1 MSEVVPR
8 CNIIPSG
15 SGSGAMRFLLISV
28 IIWVKWDLE
37 YLYILWN
44 TTLFFYIDG
53 INIFYIS
60 IFYINILYI

>member
-1 MSEVVPR
+1 MSEAVPR
-8 CNIIPSG
+8 CNIISSG

-53 INIFYIS
+53 IYFL
-60 IFYINILYI
+60 YINILYII

>member
-1 MSEVVPR
+1 MSEAVPR
-8 CNIIPSG
+8 YNIISSG